1 MMSFPNQG
9 SSSSSGGEI
18 GNDANAKLE
27 ALLQQDLELE
37 GKFEIMETT
46 TNHKQVKIS
55 KYVANVNNSRKL
67 YSSGRKWLKK
77 VMNMDL

>member
-1 MMSFPNQG
+1 MSSPNQN
-9 SSSSSGGEI
+9 SSSSGG
-18 GNDANAKLE
+18 GGSSNDANAKLE

>member
-1 MMSFPNQG
+1 MMSSPNQS
-9 SSSSSGGEI
+9 SSSSSGGS

-67 YSSGRKWLKK
+67 YSTGRKWLKK

>member
-1 MMSFPNQG
+1 MMSSPNQS
-9 SSSSSGGEI
+9 SSSSSGGS

-37 GKFEIMETT
+37 GKFEFMETT

-67 YSSGRKWLKK
+67 YSTGRKWLKK
-77 VMNMDL
+77 VMNIDL